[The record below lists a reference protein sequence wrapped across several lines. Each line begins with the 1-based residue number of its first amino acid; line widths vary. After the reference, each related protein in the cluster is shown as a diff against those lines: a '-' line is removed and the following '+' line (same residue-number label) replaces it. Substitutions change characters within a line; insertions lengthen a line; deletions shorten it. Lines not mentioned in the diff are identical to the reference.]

1 MVRDNV
7 SNVDGANVNENTVGY
22 TFTDVPFDIIEEV
35 QITSGGISAEFGQAS
50 GAVFNFITK
59 SGGNE
64 LHGGGNIVVR
74 GDRLQWSN
82 LSDELRAQGLTTGT
96 GVKKDLDYGFVLG
109 GPIRRDRVW
118 FLGNLRWL
126 DLEQTRPDFPARN
139 PTVDELQGFLKITSQ
154 LTPRTTLQGSYTHR
168 DYEEFPS
175 NASFTRN
182 AAPETW
188 SFAARYQ
195 KIIYL
200 SLTRVLSD
208 STYLDAK
215 LAQTLQKTASNFP
228 NADRTGYQDVA
239 TGLFSGGW
247 TGPRSDYPHRE
258 KRNIKAGLS
267 HFREQGWGGSHN
279 LKAGFETEFAPLWRQ
294 FDLVDDTFHLLRNGQ
309 PYRVRLYNTPLLQG
323 RHVSRQAAYVQDEW
337 TLKSASP

>member
-1 MVRDNV
+1 MARFSRSPFAKAPYCLLVAV
-7 SNVDGANVNENTVGY
+7 VVVATGAS
-22 TFTDVPFDIIEEV
+22 FLPA
-35 QITSGGISAEFGQAS
+35 Q
-50 GAVFNFITK
+50 
-59 SGGNE
+59 E
-64 LHGGGNIVVR
+64 L
-74 GDRLQWSN
+74 
-82 LSDELRAQGLTTGT
+82 TGT
-96 GVKKDLDYGFVLG
+96 LYGKVVDDAGLRVPGATVTVSSPQLIKGSEARVTSQDGVY
-109 GPIRRDRVW
+109 RVPA
-118 FLGNLRWL
+118 LPPGVYTVKVEL

-215 LAQTLQKTASNFP
+215 LAQMLQKTASNFP

-294 FDLVDDTFHLLRNGQ
+294 FDLIDDTFHLLRNGQ

>member
-1 MVRDNV
+1 
-7 SNVDGANVNENTVGY
+7 
-22 TFTDVPFDIIEEV
+22 
-35 QITSGGISAEFGQAS
+35 
-50 GAVFNFITK
+50 
-59 SGGNE
+59 
-64 LHGGGNIVVR
+64 
-74 GDRLQWSN
+74 
-82 LSDELRAQGLTTGT
+82 
-96 GVKKDLDYGFVLG
+96 
-109 GPIRRDRVW
+109 
-118 FLGNLRWL
+118 
-126 DLEQTRPDFPARN
+126 
-139 PTVDELQGFLKITSQ
+139 

-200 SLTRVLSD
+200 SLTQVVSD
-208 STYLDAK
+208 STYVEAK

-228 NADRTGYQDVA
+228 NADRTGYQDIA
-239 TGLFSGGW
+239 TGLYSGGW

-267 HFREQGWGGSHN
+267 HFRERGWAGSHN
-279 LKAGFETEFAPLWRQ
+279 IKAGFETEFAPLWRQ
-294 FDLVDDTFHLLRNGQ
+294 FDLIDDTFHLLRNGQ

-337 TLKSASP
+337 TLKERFTLNLGGRFEWSEGFTPEQEGGGGRWVPVTHFPEQRNLVNWFEAAPRLGLVWDVQGNQRTSFKLGDTTWRS